1 MAHQYASEEFRHF
14 SQEWKFKH
22 VTSSPRYP
30 QSNGKAESA
39 VKTCKMLLKKA
50 DLAKTD
56 VYLALLDHRNTPTE
70 QTNLSPVQRLFSRRT
85 RTLLPMST
93 KLLKPDHH
101 PVDKDKL
108 ISAQDKQASYY
119 NKISRPLPEI
129 QPLLYA

>member
-1 MAHQYASEEFRHF
+1 MSDNGPQYASEEIRCF

-22 VTSSPRYP
+22 VTSSLRYP

-39 VKTCKMLLKKA
+39 VKTCKMLLKRA

-56 VYLALLDHRNTPTE
+56 IYLALLDHRNTPTE

-93 KLLKPDHH
+93 KLLKPDH
-101 PVDKDKL
+101 
-108 ISAQDKQASYY
+108 
-119 NKISRPLPEI
+119 
-129 QPLLYA
+129 YAGVN